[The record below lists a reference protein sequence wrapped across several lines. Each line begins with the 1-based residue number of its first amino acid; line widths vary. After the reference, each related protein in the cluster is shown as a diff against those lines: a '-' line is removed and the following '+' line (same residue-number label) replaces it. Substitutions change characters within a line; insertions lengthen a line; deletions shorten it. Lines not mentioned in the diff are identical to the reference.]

1 MKKILNSKWKFIG
14 YAFLIAIGG
23 IIGATIVD
31 PGNMYSI
38 YGVLTGS
45 LIIVIV
51 NIFYVLYNNSKHKE
65 NEIGNER
72 H

>member
-1 MKKILNSKWKFIG
+1 MKKMLKSKWKYSA

-31 PGNMYSI
+31 PGNMHSI

-45 LIIVIV
+45 LIIVVI
-51 NIFYVLYNNSKHKE
+51 NLFYVLYNNKHKE
-65 NEIGNER
+65 NEIRNEK

>member
-1 MKKILNSKWKFIG
+1 MMKKILNSKWKISG

-23 IIGATIVD
+23 IIGATIVS

-45 LIIVIV
+45 LIIVVI
-51 NIFYVLYNNSKHKE
+51 NLFHVLYNNKHKE
-65 NEIGNER
+65 NEIRNEK

>member
-1 MKKILNSKWKFIG
+1 MNKILKSKWKYSG

-38 YGVLTGS
+38 FGVLTGS
-45 LIIVIV
+45 LIIVVI
-51 NIFYVLYNNSKHKE
+51 NLFSVLYNNKHKE
-65 NEIGNER
+65 NEIRNEK

>member
-1 MKKILNSKWKFIG
+1 MMKEMLNSKWKFSG

-31 PGNMYSI
+31 PDNMYAI

-45 LIIVIV
+45 LVIV
-51 NIFYVLYNNSKHKE
+51 VINLFYVLYNNKHKE
-65 NEIGNER
+65 NEIRNEK